1 MYHKSKG
8 YKVFNIFN
16 SIFLIALSLL
26 CILPMVHILA
36 VSFSGRGPANANII
50 GLWPID
56 FTLESYEKTLNSSN
70 FLRSLWVAVYR
81 TILGTGIGMSLILAA
96 GYALS
101 KEYSY
106 FKGRNIYIWVFVF
119 TMMFNGGLVPTYLM
133 ISNLNM
139 INTIWA
145 LVLPGAV
152 GVFNMIL
159 MMNFFKAIPRELE
172 EAAYL
177 DGAGL
182 FKTLW
187 KVYLPVS
194 LPAIATIGLF
204 TLVWHWNS
212 WFDGLIYMTDSKK
225 YPLATYLQTI
235 VVQQDFSKISLDPK
249 DLENLSQRSVKAAQI
264 FITAFPILAVY
275 PFLQK
280 YFVGGIV
287 MGAVKE

>member
-1 MYHKSKG
+1 MYHKSNS
-8 YKVFNIFN
+8 YKVFNVIN
-16 SIFLIALSLL
+16 SILLISLSIL
-26 CILPMVHILA
+26 CILPMIHILA
-36 VSFSGRGPANANII
+36 VSFSGRIPANANII
-50 GLWPID
+50 GLIPID
-56 FTLESYEKTLNSSN
+56 FTFENYAKTLNSPN
-70 FLRSLWVAVYR
+70 FIRSLGVAVYR
-81 TILGTGIGMSLILAA
+81 TVLGTGIGMALILAA
-96 GYALS
+96 GYGLS

-106 FKGRNIYIWVFVF
+106 FKSRSVYIWIFVF
-119 TMMFNGGLVPTYLM
+119 TMMFNGGLVPTYLL
-133 ISNLNM
+133 ISNLHL

-159 MMNFFKAIPRELE
+159 MMNFFKAIPKELE

-182 FKTLW
+182 FRTLW

-194 LPAIATIGLF
+194 MPAIATIGLF

-212 WFDGLIYMTDSKK
+212 WFDGLIYLTDSKK

-264 FITAFPILAVY
+264 FITAFPILIVY